1 MTCEKYG
8 VIGYTAYVAAHK
20 DKLFK
25 SQLEIYSRGVNN
37 TESAET
43 EKYFVDVHN
52 NPVKDFRE
60 KNANGKFYPEYYVI
74 PANAAMQRDL
84 ADAYDMQAYLLRNG
98 VKVDRLTQ
106 DVTVGDKTYKKGDFV
121 VDLHQAK
128 RSMANVVLYK
138 GKKVEGWTGLYSE
151 SVTNFPEMRGFTC
164 DAITEAGVFKG
175 KTEETTS
182 PVTPASETTGE
193 GTAYVIIGNDSLD
206 SVNAVNDLLS
216 EGVSVG
222 MITKAGK
229 DFAKG
234 DFVIYQKDAS
244 KIPEKYALALTKTDE
259 YPQAKVIKQPK
270 LYVNENSTFDYFAF
284 TKQMNFKTV
293 SKPSQANVIF
303 SSDEP
308 DKAVTA
314 AVKAGK
320 AFVGASSY
328 VMDFA
333 KKSIKGLDYKA
344 ETEKDYWGNVEFIDY
359 EALARVDYGS
369 SLITASYE
377 AAGDDTIYTKGSARI
392 TKVPKGAEVL
402 YKVKSKDYFKA
413 GWWSNVDQIAGKA
426 MAVDYHQ
433 NGLNMTIFANSIT
446 NKAHQTDDYRLAVN
460 AIYKDLLGDSFTKEP
475 AVVSGGMK
483 YDISGG
489 SAVLMKGVNK
499 AKVTVPSSIKVNGK
513 TYKVTSIAASAFKGD
528 KKLKSIVIGSNIRAI
543 GSKALYGDKKLA
555 KITFKGKKV
564 KRIGSSAFRGIYKKA
579 VFKAPSS
586 KLKSY
591 KKMIKKAGAP
601 KKAKYKKL

>member
-1 MTCEKYG
+1 MSSNYTPTYALFHGTNGCTVECGELNEESVTCEKYG

-333 KKSIKGLDYKA
+333 KKSIKGLDLRQKQ
-344 ETEKDYWGNVEFIDY
+344 
-359 EALARVDYGS
+359 R
-369 SLITASYE
+369 
-377 AAGDDTIYTKGSARI
+377 RI
-392 TKVPKGAEVL
+392 TGA
-402 YKVKSKDYFKA
+402 
-413 GWWSNVDQIAGKA
+413 
-426 MAVDYHQ
+426 M
-433 NGLNMTIFANSIT
+433 
-446 NKAHQTDDYRLAVN
+446 
-460 AIYKDLLGDSFTKEP
+460 
-475 AVVSGGMK
+475 
-483 YDISGG
+483 
-489 SAVLMKGVNK
+489 
-499 AKVTVPSSIKVNGK
+499 
-513 TYKVTSIAASAFKGD
+513 
-528 KKLKSIVIGSNIRAI
+528 
-543 GSKALYGDKKLA
+543 
-555 KITFKGKKV
+555 
-564 KRIGSSAFRGIYKKA
+564 
-579 VFKAPSS
+579 
-586 KLKSY
+586 
-591 KKMIKKAGAP
+591 
-601 KKAKYKKL
+601 